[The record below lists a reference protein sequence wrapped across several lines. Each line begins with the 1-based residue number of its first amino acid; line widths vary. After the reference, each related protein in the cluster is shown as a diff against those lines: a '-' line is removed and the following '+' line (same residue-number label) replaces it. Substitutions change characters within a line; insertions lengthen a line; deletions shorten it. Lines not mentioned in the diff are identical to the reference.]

1 MAGYVITD
9 VEITDPALYG
19 EFMEEVTAS
28 VEGHGGKFVARG
40 GALDTIEGD
49 WKPQRIAILKF
60 DSVERIREWLSSPE
74 YVALKDIRTRS
85 SNISMVVVEGV

>member
-19 EFMEEVTAS
+19 EFMEKVTAS
-28 VEGHGGKFVARG
+28 VEGHGDKFVARG